1 MAATTRIIE
10 TGKYKGKQLNNC
22 PESYIIWASKHEGNF
37 LESNKWVARTAKA
50 MLAPVAAPVVVEE
63 IEEPLIETLAPVVVE
78 VAPVERATRFDR
90 DLCCM
95 VYSDNG
101 ERVTPQIFVEGLGW
115 VSPPGSEEVIDVE
128 EGLSWSYAVRRSNSK
143 ARMRADINATK
154 RSADLGQRGRLSN
167 NKAFSILR

>member
-1 MAATTRIIE
+1 MKILTF
-10 TGKYKGKQLNNC
+10 GKHKNEMLEMT
-22 PESYIIWASKHEGNF
+22 PESYI
-37 LESNKWVARTAKA
+37 KWLAAHRNVLSVEHRDVSDAAKA

-63 IEEPLIETLAPVVVE
+63 IEEPLIETSAPVVVE

-154 RSADLGQRGRLSN
+154 RSADVGMRGSFGS
-167 NKAFSILR
+167 KPFSILKV